1 MKYLYIL
8 LMMVFLCSCELGNEG
23 PRRVEY
29 WKTEIEYVK
38 SNRPEIGYLM
48 VKYKAFE
55 PIFNPSENTL
65 TIVDSGEAN
74 SIVCSKWHYIITFKA
89 DSKGVVT
96 ESTIEQAGTCL

>member
-1 MKYLYIL
+1 ME
-8 LMMVFLCSCELGNEG
+8 S
-23 PRRVEY
+23 
-29 WKTEIEYVK
+29 VK
-38 SNRPEIGYLM
+38 SHRTKIGYLM

-89 DSKGVVT
+89 DSKGVVN
-96 ESTIEQAGTCL
+96 ESTMEQAGTCL